1 MSKAQARMVLRT
13 SGLAFRRRLL
23 VALRGA
29 LITAP
34 EGGCALP
41 LKRPRV
47 LPPTVLPRADGRT
60 GDMSAPAV
68 LPAGAKA
75 AP

>member
-1 MSKAQARMVLRT
+1 MSKAQARMILRT

-41 LKRPRV
+41 LKRPSV
-47 LPPTVLPRADGRT
+47 LPPTKRRPART